1 MPERNATVAV
11 IGAGDFIGAAI
22 ARRFAAAG
30 FTVFAGRRNGDKLA
44 PLVADIEGA
53 GGRVVARS
61 LDARKEEEIVAFLA
75 DAERHAPLEVC
86 IFNIGANVNFPL
98 LETTERVFRKVWEMG
113 CYSGFLATREA
124 ARHMLPRGRGCIFL
138 TGATASLARRR
149 RLLGVRQCQVRSA
162 RRSTKRRSRAR
173 SEEHSRRALDYRCR
187 RRYRLRAGADQ
198 GCGRRGSAREHQAGS
213 AHAAGIGRRSLL
225 GPVSAAARCVDLR
238 ARDPAVRG
246 EVVMRVEFHFDFGSP
261 NAYLSHVII
270 PRIEQRT
277 GAKFEYV
284 PILLGGV
291 FKLTNNRSPIESYA
305 GIRNKLPYEHLETQ
319 RFIKK
324 HGIENYQFNP
334 FFPVNT
340 LALMRGAVAAQ
351 RLGVFER
358 YVDEMFRHMWAQPK
372 DMDDPAVIGAA
383 LQESGF
389 DAAKLMALAQDQSV
403 KDELAANTSR
413 SVERGTFGAPTFFV
427 GDEIYFGKD
436 RLRDVEEAIVAG
448 RK

>member
-1 MPERNATVAV
+1 
-11 IGAGDFIGAAI
+11 
-22 ARRFAAAG
+22 
-30 FTVFAGRRNGDKLA
+30 
-44 PLVADIEGA
+44 
-53 GGRVVARS
+53 
-61 LDARKEEEIVAFLA
+61 
-75 DAERHAPLEVC
+75 
-86 IFNIGANVNFPL
+86 
-98 LETTERVFRKVWEMG
+98 
-113 CYSGFLATREA
+113 
-124 ARHMLPRGRGCIFL
+124 
-138 TGATASLARRR
+138 
-149 RLLGVRQCQVRSA
+149 
-162 RRSTKRRSRAR
+162 
-173 SEEHSRRALDYRCR
+173 
-187 RRYRLRAGADQ
+187 
-198 GCGRRGSAREHQAGS
+198 
-213 AHAAGIGRRSLL
+213 
-225 GPVSAAARCVDLR
+225 
-238 ARDPAVRG
+238 
-246 EVVMRVEFHFDFGSP
+246 MRVEFHFDFGSP

-277 GAKFEYV
+277 GAKFVYV

-291 FKLTNNRSPIESYA
+291 FKLTNNRSPVESYA
-305 GIRNKLPYEHLETQ
+305 AIRNKLPYERLETE

-340 LALMRGAVAAQ
+340 LALMRGAIAAQ

-389 DAAKLMALAQDQSV
+389 DAPKLLALAQDQTV

-427 GDEIYFGKD
+427 DDEIYFGKD
-436 RLRDVEEAIVAG
+436 RLRDVEEALTAG